1 MRHMK
6 AVLVVV
12 AIATTVLA
20 VGAAPAAASKF
31 KTSVGSAALDG
42 TQIGSHVMEIEGIKV
57 TCTTAE
63 FTGVSDPSGASDTQE
78 VAPNFSGCTSAGWS
92 TVTVQTTGCRFLF
105 YANTSQVDL
114 KSCTAGKKGTGIA
127 VLAKG
132 TFVTCEVEVFNQ
144 VSINNVSYGNMM
156 PKTQF
161 TVQLN
166 STNIDYVVQVDSV
179 GCPLN
184 GVGTQGN
191 DGKYAGLSGVQ
202 ANGGK
207 ADMWL
212 E

>member
-1 MRHMK
+1 MRHTK
-6 AVLVVV
+6 AVLAVV
-12 AIATTVLA
+12 AIATTALA
-20 VGAAPAAASKF
+20 VGVAPASASKF

-63 FTGVSDPSGASDTQE
+63 FTGVSDPSGASETQE

-92 TVTVQTTGCRFLF
+92 TVTVKTTGCRFLF

-114 KSCTAGKKGTGIA
+114 KSCTAGKKGGITI
-127 VLAKG
+127 LATG
-132 TFVTCEVEVFNQ
+132 TFATCEVEVFNQ
-144 VSINNVSYGNMM
+144 GAINNVSYGNMA

-166 STNIDYVVQVDSV
+166 STNIDYIVQVDSAT
-179 GCPLN
+179 CPLKP
-184 GVGTQGN
+184 VGTQGN
-191 DGKYAGLSGVQ
+191 DGKYTGLSGVQ

>member
-1 MRHMK
+1 MRHTK
-6 AVLVVV
+6 AVLAMA
-12 AIATTVLA
+12 AIAAAALA
-20 VGAAPAAASKF
+20 VGVAPASASKF

-42 TQIGSHVMEIEGIKV
+42 TQVGSHVMEIEGQKV

-63 FTGVSDPSGASDTQE
+63 FTGTSDPSGASETQE
-78 VAPNFSGCTSAGWS
+78 VAPNFSGCSAPGWS
-92 TVTVQTTGCRFLF
+92 SVTIKTTGCRFLF

-114 KSCTAGKKGTGIA
+114 KSCTGGKKGGITVLITGGFA
-127 VLAKG
+127 
-132 TFVTCEVEVFNQ
+132 TCEIEVFNQ
-144 VSINNVSYGNMM
+144 PAINGVTYGNMV

-166 STNIDYVVQVDSV
+166 STNIEYIVQVDSFT
-179 GCPLN
+179 CPLKA
-184 GVGTQGN
+184 VGTQGN
-191 DGKYAGLSGVQ
+191 DGKYTGLSGVQ